1 METQGMNDN
10 TRQPRAKSAPSAGR
24 GGAIPDKDAE
34 VGGGIECSW
43 NVRIDDEVVY
53 RNVGQI
59 RGSWCGADGYRAAH
73 VVPGCTTVG
82 CFEDV
87 AGRIV
92 DVNVCGANLKRKARE
107 GDVRSH
113 PDSVGGIDGN
123 GG

>member
-24 GGAIPDKDAE
+24 GGAIPDKDSE

-59 RGSWCGADGYRAAH
+59 RGSWRGADGYRAAH
-73 VVPGCTTVG
+73 VVPGSTTVG

-92 DVNVCGANLKRKARE
+92 DVNV
-107 GDVRSH
+107 
-113 PDSVGGIDGN
+113 
-123 GG
+123 